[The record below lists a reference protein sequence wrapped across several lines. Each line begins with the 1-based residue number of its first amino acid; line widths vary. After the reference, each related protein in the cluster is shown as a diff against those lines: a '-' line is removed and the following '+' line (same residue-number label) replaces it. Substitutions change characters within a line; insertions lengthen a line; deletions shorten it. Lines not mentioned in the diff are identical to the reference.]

1 MKKFIILSILV
12 VTTLGVKA
20 QSRKHLTSFSQFGQY
35 FNPAM
40 TGMEGSQL
48 KALYRD
54 QWTGFQDAPRTM
66 FISGEFDLATLKQPV
81 GQAADGMGTLGAKH
95 AFGLSLLH
103 DSFGP
108 YRENQ
113 LFLNYSSQV
122 RLSEKLSL
130 RAGAAV
136 TYNNIYLDYMDL
148 TLDQSNDPEFQ
159 DLMNSDNNKINKV
172 DINVGLTL
180 VAENYYVGYALQDAA
195 EGKLTSKGDYLNNAF
210 PRQHVVQAGYRKGLS
225 EQFGLV
231 VNGLYRYDAKLKE
244 TLEGQVK
251 GVFNNTFWAGAG
263 YRKDLAYTLTAGV
276 RLNQIKLGYNYES
289 VTGDAKQMRNG
300 SSNELVLTYNLVPV
314 NYKASGKKVVI
325 W

>member
-1 MKKFIILSILV
+1 MKNIIILTILV
-12 VTTLGVKA
+12 ASVLGVKA
-20 QSRKHLTSFSQFGQY
+20 QSRKHLASFSQFGQY

-54 QWTGFQDAPRTM
+54 QWTGFQDAPRTL
-66 FISGEFDLATLKQPV
+66 FVSGEFDLAGTKQT
-81 GQAADGMGTLGAKH
+81 GTEQETSANLGVKN
-95 AFGLSLLH
+95 AFGVSLLH

-113 LFLNYSSQV
+113 FFLNYSSQIQ
-122 RLSEKLSL
+122 LSEKLSL

-136 TYNNIYLDYMDL
+136 TYNNIYLDYMNL

-172 DINVGLTL
+172 DVNVGVVLTSQD
-180 VAENYYVGYALQDAA
+180 YYVGYALQDAA
-195 EGKLTSKGDYLNNAF
+195 EGKLISKGNYLNNAF
-210 PRQHVVQAGYRKGLS
+210 PRQHVVQAGYRKALS

-244 TLEGQVK
+244 TLEGQLK
-251 GVFNNTFWAGAG
+251 GVFNNSFWVGAG
-263 YRKDLAYTLTAGV
+263 YRKDLAYTLTGGL
-276 RLNQIKLGYNYES
+276 RLNQVKLSYNYES
-289 VTGDAKQMRNG
+289 VTGDARQMRNG
-300 SSNELVLTYNLVPV
+300 SSNEIVLTYQLHPRLTK
-314 NYKASGKKVVI
+314 YLGKKLII

>member
-1 MKKFIILSILV
+1 MKKFIVLSILV
-12 VTTLGVKA
+12 LSVLGVKA
-20 QSRKHLTSFSQFGQY
+20 QSRKHLASFSQFGQY
-35 FNPAM
+35 FNPSM

-54 QWTGFQDAPRTM
+54 QWTGFQDAPKTL
-66 FISGEFDLATLKQPV
+66 FISGEFDLVGLKQSSS
-81 GQAADGMGTLGAKH
+81 QSETGTLGAKN

-113 LFLNYSSQV
+113 LFLSYSSQV

-130 RAGAAV
+130 RAGAAA

-159 DLMNSDNNKINKV
+159 ELMNSDNNKINKV

-195 EGKLTSKGDYLNNAF
+195 EGKLTAKGDYLNNAF
-210 PRQHVVQAGYRKGLS
+210 SRQHVVQAGFRKGLS

-276 RLNQIKLGYNYES
+276 RLNQVKLGYNYES

-300 SSNELVLTYNLVPV
+300 NSNELVLTYNLVPL
-314 NYKASGKKVVI
+314 NYNGSGKKVAI